1 MQNEMLQYHF
11 RLRTSMSHSCWLS
24 QSSENVLFPRLVPP
38 LLAYLKPDAELH
50 GQLGLVLN
58 LLLK

>member
-1 MQNEMLQYHF
+1 
-11 RLRTSMSHSCWLS
+11 MSHSCWLS